1 MKSPVHPNFQR
12 KPSSQGGHSAPLAPR
27 GFSVSVATWGA
38 LASAAAVVAVAAAA
52 ALRQRGERHLE
63 LQMELLEWRLAQ
75 LDTGLSDSLSLSLSF
90 SFSK

>member
-75 LDTGLSDSLSLSLSF
+75 LDTGLSDSLSLSLF
-90 SFSK
+90 FFL